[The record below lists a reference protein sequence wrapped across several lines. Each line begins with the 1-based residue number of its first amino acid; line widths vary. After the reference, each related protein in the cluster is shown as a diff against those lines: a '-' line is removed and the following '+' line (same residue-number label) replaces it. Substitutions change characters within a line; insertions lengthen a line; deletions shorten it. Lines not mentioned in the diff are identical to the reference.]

1 MRFLVAA
8 ARFDASKNDPRRSAQ
23 TAAVPGDDYRLH
35 ARTVLIQMGVM
46 RDALDSSANFTEAK
60 PDHPTQ
66 VAKRAS
72 LTNQREIRCSCLS
85 IRLKIIGVQGLSR
98 LINNSGL
105 NIKWR

>member
-1 MRFLVAA
+1 
-8 ARFDASKNDPRRSAQ
+8 
-23 TAAVPGDDYRLH
+23 
-35 ARTVLIQMGVM
+35 M